1 MHRRRNRLVIESR
14 AIAETVFGP
23 SAGNDLPALMM
34 ADPPG
39 WKGVQF
45 PNSDHGRLKIRGVRI
60 RQNLV
65 HFPFLERS

>member
-1 MHRRRNRLVIESR
+1 MHRKRNRLVIESR

-45 PNSDHGRLKIRGVRI
+45 PNSDRIRLKRYGVRI
-60 RQNLV
+60 RQNLEN
-65 HFPFLERS
+65 FPFLERS